1 MSRPMKLC
9 AVLLAVVALGACATL
24 PEPGHDAYW
33 WGMLPEEAD
42 FYAYL
47 KVESHRDVLALL
59 LSSLGSSREDVDV
72 ILRSTGKVVVAAS
85 LNDQAEQ
92 ESAGDLGVGLS
103 AVALGEFSS
112 MLMSIRMNTD
122 GGWSRTIAGTDMY
135 WTHRGN
141 HVKISFPADGVIF
154 FTNGDMEG
162 LLRRWRDPSL
172 MPLPL
177 ELSYVIRVSDLVVF
191 FPRFLQSVF
200 ERLDLR
206 INVPIRAAWIG
217 VLNTADTYDID
228 AAFELES
235 EKQARSFAAAAK
247 LALLVWMRQAEI
259 PDAVGRLRAT
269 TLSPEDTVV
278 RLSGLSFTTDEVNG
292 ALAAVVQPW
301 LATTGVAPTGVGP

>member
-9 AVLLAVVALGACATL
+9 AALLSVLVLGACASL

-59 LSSLGSSREDVDV
+59 LSNLGGSREDVDA
-72 ILRSTGKVVVAAS
+72 ILRSTGKVVVAGNLDDQPEQAS
-85 LNDQAEQ
+85 
-92 ESAGDLGVGLS
+92 SGDLGVGVS

-122 GGWSRTIAGTDMY
+122 GGWSQTIAGTDLY

-154 FTNGDMEG
+154 FTNGDMED

-177 ELSYVIRVSDLVVF
+177 ELSYAMRVSDLVVF
-191 FPRFLQSVF
+191 FPRFPQSML
-200 ERLDLR
+200 ERFDLR
-206 INVPIRAAWIG
+206 INVPIRAAWFG
-217 VLNTADTYDID
+217 VSNTGETYDID
-228 AAFELES
+228 AVFELES
-235 EKQARSFAAAAK
+235 EEQARSFAAVAK
-247 LALLVWMRQAEI
+247 LALLIWMRQAEI
-259 PDAVGRLRAT
+259 PDAVGRMRGIVLK
-269 TLSPEDTVV
+269 PEGTVV